1 MDNRALAVKNVNK
14 QLTAE
19 ILYND
24 RVHELA
30 VDYSIEEL
38 IDWLNLEGNQ
48 HMRNILKDAIKQKS
62 LMDSHTRGN
71 MKNDYPDYAKK
82 RS

>member
-1 MDNRALAVKNVNK
+1 MDNRAAAVKNVDK

-30 VDYSIEEL
+30 EQNSIEEL
-38 IDWLNLEGNQ
+38 IDWLNQEENQ
-48 HMRNILKDAIKQKS
+48 HMRNLLKDAIKQKS
-62 LMDSHTRGN
+62 LMDSHARGN
-71 MKNDYPDYAKK
+71 MKNDYPNY
-82 RS
+82 